1 MITARTLRM
10 LLRKIVQQNDP
21 RKQVPEAP
29 LPCFYHNNW
38 EARIQIITTTKLLQ
52 RIEPEFVSYSLLGN
66 LISILANCGT
76 KSHFNGL
83 RKRLMKISEHQQ
95 FVKFSQLKKTLGTS
109 NAHAQSVRGMK
120 IRQKIRFDENWHLD
134 SKFELTRNLQ
144 NHASQ
149 NCVVTFVFL
158 QQEHFSLPSQCTKG
172 YVHFAYRLKRI
183 VVKPVSVLRLLRKP
197 PKTFWG
203 TFWYKIFMV
212 EKLFCNCFK
221 TFILQMSSLKSAVS
235 FHQISLCVHLWL
247 ILNIAFDKIGRVFI
261 NHRANPWNFFYVT
274 KTLTNTNKMLRLMV
288 KFWEP
293 VMKVPQTL
301 VHTTTHE
308 WADQSH
314 SIENY
319 RNFQK
324 H

>member
-120 IRQKIRFDENWHLD
+120 IRQKFVLMKINMQIQSLNWPEIYRITQAKTVSSH
-134 SKFELTRNLQ
+134 SYFYNKNI
-144 NHASQ
+144 
-149 NCVVTFVFL
+149 FL
-158 QQEHFSLPSQCTKG
+158 FH
-172 YVHFAYRLKRI
+172 HNA
-183 VVKPVSVLRLLRKP
+183 RKA
-197 PKTFWG
+197 
-203 TFWYKIFMV
+203 M
-212 EKLFCNCFK
+212 
-221 TFILQMSSLKSAVS
+221 FILHTGSNVLWWSQSVC
-235 FHQISLCVHLWL
+235 CVFYESHRKRFGVPFDIKFSWL
-247 ILNIAFDKIGRVFI
+247 R
-261 NHRANPWNFFYVT
+261 NFFAIVSRLSFCKWVHSSQQFRST
-274 KTLTNTNKMLRLMV
+274 KSLSVCIYDSYWT
-288 KFWEP
+288 
-293 VMKVPQTL
+293 
-301 VHTTTHE
+301 
-308 WADQSH
+308 
-314 SIENY
+314 
-319 RNFQK
+319 
-324 H
+324 